1 MNRSTN
7 HPLVSVIISSYN
19 YQQYLANAIDS
30 VLEQSYQPIE
40 IIVVD
45 DGSSDCSPQI
55 IKDYGEKV
63 IPILKTGLFHSK

>member
-40 IIVVD
+40 IIVAARKKAEQEYAIDV
-45 DGSSDCSPQI
+45 QANRHLTL
-55 IKDYGEKV
+55 YNEV
-63 IPILKTGLFHSK
+63 IQS